1 METVHHVWLMLLLAR
16 ARCIRGRLADAEATC
31 REAGRSVREL
41 ADPGRVSWLAV
52 DVGREIARARSRAAT
67 GELLEPPSKAEL
79 AVLCLLESE
88 LSVRQIG
95 EQLFLSANTVRTHT
109 RAIYRKLDVNSRT
122 EAVARA
128 DALGLFA
135 DSNHLGEPA
144 CEVSKVH

>member
-1 METVHHVWLMLLLAR
+1 MPR
-16 ARCIRGRLADAEATC
+16 RRR
-31 REAGRSVREL
+31 REAGRAFPNWRTLGGSRGL
-41 ADPGRVSWLAV
+41 PWMRAGRSR
-52 DVGREIARARSRAAT
+52 GPRSRAAT

-135 DSNHLGEPA
+135 GSESPG
-144 CEVSKVH
+144 